1 MAETKLRW
9 GILSTARIGRQRFI
23 PGVRNSQQSEVVAV
37 GSRDIAAARQFA
49 ADLDIPKS
57 HGSYEELL
65 ADPDVDAVYI
75 SLPNLLHREWTIRA
89 ADAGKHVMCEKPHAR
104 RRRDAEEMAVACRAA
119 GVLLMEAFMY
129 RHHPQHTRVFEL
141 VGEGVIGNP
150 VMIRASFSYAMG
162 ADRREG
168 RDVRVQPEL
177 EGGSLMDVG
186 CYAVNAARYLFGA
199 EPLEVAAQQRV
210 DPALGVDTLFAG
222 TLRFPGDRLAQIDG
236 GFDAAGTQR
245 YELAGAKGL
254 IHVERAYLPGETP
267 GQVHVITGG
276 ERRVVESAAA
286 DQYALEADH
295 MARSIRAG
303 RLLEPAEDGV
313 QQAAVIEALYE
324 SAATGR
330 AVRL

>member
-1 MAETKLRW
+1 MEL
-9 GILSTARIGRQRFI
+9 
-23 PGVRNSQQSEVVAV
+23 VREGAV
-37 GSRDIAAARQFA
+37 GD
-49 ADLDIPKS
+49 
-57 HGSYEELL
+57 
-65 ADPDVDAVYI
+65 
-75 SLPNLLHREWTIRA
+75 
-89 ADAGKHVMCEKPHAR
+89 
-104 RRRDAEEMAVACRAA
+104 
-119 GVLLMEAFMY
+119 
-129 RHHPQHTRVFEL
+129 
-141 VGEGVIGNP
+141 P

-162 ADRREG
+162 TDRRQA

-199 EPLEVAAQQRV
+199 EPVEVAAQQRV

-254 IHVERAYLPGETP
+254 IQVQRAYLPGDAP
-267 GQVHVITGG
+267 GQIHVVTGG
-276 ERRVVESAAA
+276 ERRVLESAAA

-303 RLLEPAEDGV
+303 RLLEPAEDGTK
-313 QQAAVIEALYE
+313 QAAVIEALYE